1 MYEVV
6 VPMRYGVGLL
16 FLLGGLHGCS
26 RPTEKPKGEAT
37 PGAAVADETASVPTP
52 TAKANHFEWKLRVT
66 KPTLQDTETQLAQA
80 KGDVALGFDRWTCNY
95 TIENKPEPNGPSQE
109 FGFVS
114 CTLGGTGQA
123 VETMVLCMES
133 DNRPSDCGTGILRI
147 SDDAGQLHQ
156 LELSCRSASSD
167 CGQRPTVTEGLTSGA
182 APSAA
187 SGSSTGSAPA
197 RPTSTGA
204 MGHFQWRVAV
214 DDAKGGSSARQL
226 SNRRGDIEAELE
238 GWQCSYS
245 IAQQTDV
252 NYPELE
258 LGYTTCKSKTSS
270 DMVETVLLCAENP
283 QRPSACNMGSLR
295 LGADGGGVDSITMS
309 CRNPKNPC
317 W

>member
-6 VPMRYGVGLL
+6 VLMRYGVGLL
-16 FLLGGLHGCS
+16 FLLGGHGCS
-26 RPTEKPKGEAT
+26 RPAEKPKGETT
-37 PGAAVADETASVPTP
+37 PGAALADRTASAPTP
-52 TAKANHFEWKLRVT
+52 AANANHFEWKLRVT
-66 KPTLQDTETQLAQA
+66 KPTLQETETQLRQA
-80 KGDVALGFDRWTCNY
+80 TGDVALGFDRWACNY
-95 TIENKPEPNGPSQE
+95 TIENKRETNSPSQE

-133 DNRPSDCGTGILRI
+133 DNRPSDCGTGVLRI

-156 LELSCRSASSD
+156 LELSCRSAASD
-167 CGQRPTVTEGLTSGA
+167 CGQRPTVTEGLASGA

-187 SGSSTGSAPA
+187 RGSSTGSL
-197 RPTSTGA
+197 
-204 MGHFQWRVAV
+204 GHFQWRVEV
-214 DDAKGGSSARQL
+214 NDAKGDSSARQL
-226 SNRRGDIEAELE
+226 SNRRGDIEAKLN
-238 GWQCSYS
+238 GWQCSYT

-252 NYPELE
+252 NYPDLE
-258 LGYTTCKSKTSS
+258 LGYTTCKSRTSS

-309 CRNPKNPC
+309 CRNPNNPC